1 MLHTSNRTDWNRE
14 AWCSTLSHVCLANFL
29 NLQPHKG
36 SIIQG
41 AKQKMILAFF
51 TSQFIQQSKLK
62 FSNWFKETT
71 IFFYYYSHL

>member
-14 AWCSTLSHVCLANFL
+14 AWCSALSHVCLANLL

-36 SIIQG
+36 SVIQG
-41 AKQKMILAFF
+41 AKQEMILAFF